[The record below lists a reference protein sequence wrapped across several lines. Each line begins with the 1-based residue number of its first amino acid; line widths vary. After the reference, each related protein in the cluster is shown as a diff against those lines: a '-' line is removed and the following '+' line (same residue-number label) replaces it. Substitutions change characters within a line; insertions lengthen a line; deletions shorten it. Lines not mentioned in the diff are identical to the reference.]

1 MTKVFYINGQESPW
15 GLTVFLAQTETPEN
29 PSPLFIG
36 DPLWAHHKI
45 LPSNFAR
52 VRMQV
57 KRENLALSGEELRDK
72 MVAWAQKRLQI
83 EEERAA
89 QGQEKF
95 LEIAQ
100 ALLKMVQEDF
110 EDTEYWN
117 PEWLWTTQG
126 P

>member
-1 MTKVFYINGQESPW
+1 
-15 GLTVFLAQTETPEN
+15 
-29 PSPLFIG
+29 
-36 DPLWAHHKI
+36 
-45 LPSNFAR
+45 
-52 VRMQV
+52 MQV